1 MQERLKGLA
10 EEARKNYSTL
20 KKEWDEHQKI
30 MNQFVPFE
38 NMVFQIDYCD
48 EANRKN
54 YAAQKEAAEAALAAA
69 SRKGQ
74 KARRRAR
81 QKRGWKGKGSHR
93 KESQGKTWKTGY
105 LPDIPRGPTDG
116 RVRSTY
122 SYNEASISIIQLEIL
137 GPVLSTWI
145 SFQ

>member
-81 QKRGWKGKGSHR
+81 QKRG
-93 KESQGKTWKTGY
+93 
-105 LPDIPRGPTDG
+105 
-116 RVRSTY
+116 
-122 SYNEASISIIQLEIL
+122 
-137 GPVLSTWI
+137 
-145 SFQ
+145 